1 MSNNKINKFVDKFL
15 NKIKGNSGTKF
26 YNLRYNYN
34 FKEEF
39 YGIEFDDFRT
49 IETRVKCTDG
59 KIDNL
64 NISQKAKAFLKSK
77 WVCGLHAILSFL
89 NLGWSVYELTQTYK
103 GFKVVKKYE
112 KDLMEIRTSFNLHK
126 KEIGILPDDFE
137 EARRKIMEVKD
148 KIRQDQIKL
157 QILLKQI
164 LEGKNIQ
171 EAQQKKAKTQFVSSL
186 ILGVF
191 GAVGG
196 AVTCNGAS
204 VMYGISTVANVISAI
219 SSGTNYIMSKEIYQQ
234 LNILMEKAIE
244 LNNEIQDEID
254 KLINELNSRI
264 QEQPKF
270 DLNDSYSSISTNL
283 SNK

>member
-1 MSNNKINKFVDKFL
+1 
-15 NKIKGNSGTKF
+15 
-26 YNLRYNYN
+26 
-34 FKEEF
+34 
-39 YGIEFDDFRT
+39 
-49 IETRVKCTDG
+49 
-59 KIDNL
+59 
-64 NISQKAKAFLKSK
+64 
-77 WVCGLHAILSFL
+77 
-89 NLGWSVYELTQTYK
+89 
-103 GFKVVKKYE
+103 
-112 KDLMEIRTSFNLHK
+112 
-126 KEIGILPDDFE
+126 
-137 EARRKIMEVKD
+137 MEVKD

-196 AVTCNGAS
+196 AVTFNGAS

-219 SSGTNYIMSKEIYQQ
+219 SSGTNYIMSKEIVKQ

-254 KLINELNSRI
+254 KLIDTLNSRI